1 MILREDC
8 RENRRRMLS
17 VKVLQR
23 QRHRYAVA
31 ARLRIQSPT
40 VTHPDMRA
48 SSLVLDVHIDT
59 IEEN

>member
-1 MILREDC
+1 
-8 RENRRRMLS
+8 MLS
-17 VKVLQR
+17 VKFLQR
-23 QRHRYAVA
+23 QRHRRGFVFRVRA
-31 ARLRIQSPT
+31 PT

>member
-17 VKVLQR
+17 VKFLQR
-23 QRHRYAVA
+23 QRHRRGFVFRVRA
-31 ARLRIQSPT
+31 PT